1 MEFPGGAVVSLS
13 CVFTAKGL
21 GSIPG
26 QGTKIS
32 QVFKSIHQS
41 IHRCKCARMFSHS
54 VMFDSL
60 QLMDC
65 SPPGSSVH
73 GIFQVRIL
81 E

>member
-41 IHRCKCARMFSHS
+41 ILNKYYKRN
-54 VMFDSL
+54 
-60 QLMDC
+60 
-65 SPPGSSVH
+65 
-73 GIFQVRIL
+73 
-81 E
+81 